1 MTLFQSLALSEL
13 VFPRSTDQLG
23 AWHQMTWKALS
34 DSKPPFP
41 GTGAILLSLHGKDT
55 KGGTGSCFQVV
66 EAAAEFTGSEVR
78 PDSCRKT
85 ETQ

>member
-13 VFPRSTDQLG
+13 VFPQHRSSTRGLASDDL
-23 AWHQMTWKALS
+23 KALS

-41 GTGAILLSLHGKDT
+41 SGLGPFSSLHGKDT

-66 EAAAEFTGSEVR
+66 EAAAEFTGVR
-78 PDSCRKT
+78 GQAR
-85 ETQ
+85 